1 MAGEPRQ
8 VRTCRPPPKP
18 EDGGAQPR
26 RSGVSSSS
34 LPFSSS
40 SGSSDSAGGSA
51 NDSAAEAAGATLPS
65 AEALRAGL
73 EEFALRELVRQ
84 HRASFPPLWSVE
96 SWAKLLIW
104 LALNSG
110 CPTDNL
116 TAFAAALDPARSAR
130 LRRLFFSREWEAEGL
145 RLQADPAEEGV
156 RIVALGGTA
165 LPAERIP
172 ALLAE
177 EGLTERVEGEP
188 DRWQWQQGV
197 VVVPWR

>member
-8 VRTCRPPPKP
+8 ARIRRPPPEP
-18 EDGGAQPR
+18 EDGGAWPR

-34 LPFSSS
+34 VPFPSRPG
-40 SGSSDSAGGSA
+40 SGSG
-51 NDSAAEAAGATLPS
+51 DSAAGASPPPPS

-73 EEFALRELVRQ
+73 EDFALRELVRQ
-84 HRASFPPLWSVE
+84 HRASFPPLWTVE

-110 CPTDNL
+110 CPTDHL
-116 TAFAAALDPARSAR
+116 AAFAAALDPARSAR

-145 RLQADPAEEGV
+145 QLQADPAEEGV
-156 RIVALGGTA
+156 LIAALGDTA

-177 EGLTERVEGEP
+177 EGLAERVEEQP
-188 DRWQWQQGV
+188 DRWQWRQGV